1 LNEWAGPDDPAR
13 LARGGPI
20 QAAAASE
27 NKNALIVSPL
37 SRDQLQAQN
46 PEHAREAE
54 DVIPAHRARE
64 L

>member
-1 LNEWAGPDDPAR
+1 MAR
-13 LARGGPI
+13 SRPGT
-20 QAAAASE
+20 
-27 NKNALIVSPL
+27 ALL